1 MNFISLSLSLSPTVI
16 LYLHMILQKCRLA
29 TVLAAGDNQ
38 RRGRRVGKGK
48 RGWGEAAGIH
58 HLFVRYSLF
67 TLCTIWWII
76 IGLSNAVPTN
86 LLLLLRVCD
95 ICMYSFN
102 RPCEYIHTC
111 AYVIHSVIHAIA
123 LQGYVGIRKCII
135 ANSIKRNKIKYDQYF
150 KRIEKAIC
158 KRPL

>member
-1 MNFISLSLSLSPTVI
+1 
-16 LYLHMILQKCRLA
+16 MILQKCRLA